1 MLMLPLRTYPVTW
14 RREGKLSRTKIRT
27 IREQTSKTRRPFSI
41 IIFSCFFYFL
51 PGIFSCFSISLCLYS
66 PVFLFSS
73 WYCILLFFY
82 LFFLSVVRVSIFF
95 LVFLIFFYF
104 PLHFVSIHLFFPLS
118 SWFSFLFVCIFSYLS
133 IFFVLSY
140 FYSFHLK
147 GI

>member
-1 MLMLPLRTYPVTW
+1 MLMLPSRTYPVTW

-104 PLHFVSIHLFFPLS
+104 PSSFRFYSPVFSTFFLVFFPLRLYILLS
-118 SWFSFLFVCIFSYLS
+118 VYFLCLVLFIFS
-133 IFFVLSY
+133 I
-140 FYSFHLK
+140 
-147 GI
+147 